1 MIHLSPVIL
10 EVPLRGLC
18 PLGLTPV
25 PVVSGLPVL
34 LLVRQGP
41 HPKARLSSLTAWR

>member
-1 MIHLSPVIL
+1 MTHLSTVIP

-18 PLGLTPV
+18 LLGSKPV

-34 LLVRQGP
+34 LLVRQIP
-41 HPKARLSSLTAWR
+41 HPKARLSSPTAWR

>member
-1 MIHLSPVIL
+1 MIHLSPVIP

-18 PLGLTPV
+18 LLGSTPV